1 MTVAVK
7 PAADPKRLGVVDDL
21 VRRARA
27 AMAAFA
33 NADQARADEAVTAL
47 AWALYNPAH
56 ARRLPELAAK
66 HTQLGNVPD
75 NIIKKQRKTFGTRR
89 GLLRVKSVGII

>member
-7 PAADPKRLGVVDDL
+7 PAADPKTLGVVDDL

-33 NADQARADEAVTAL
+33 DADQARVDEAVTAL
-47 AWALYNPAH
+47 AWSLYNPAH
-56 ARRLPELAAK
+56 AKELAEPLYA
-66 HTQLGNVPD
+66 LGEDLV
-75 NIIKKQRKTFGTRR
+75 
-89 GLLRVKSVGII
+89 GLLVFGIRCEGLRLGMGVPCALDLL